1 MKKILILT
9 IFIGSLFGF
18 NGCISKMTFD
28 KNLIK
33 KEIYINGK
41 KVILYQDPNEKAIV
55 KGNKIKILNSS
66 SSEEGNLVFYT
77 SRYKSPYNRLIVTEK
92 IIVYLGKYT
101 PEEIEKK
108 YNIKFIKFINKD
120 LKLALFKGKKENII
134 NTVNKLNENKI
145 KASIDFIRKFRL
157 Y

>member
-1 MKKILILT
+1 
-9 IFIGSLFGF
+9 
-18 NGCISKMTFD
+18 
-28 KNLIK
+28 
-33 KEIYINGK
+33 
-41 KVILYQDPNEKAIV
+41 
-55 KGNKIKILNSS
+55 
-66 SSEEGNLVFYT
+66 LVFYT